1 MSSRRSVRFL
11 IAAVVALG
19 GPGLVTLLYFTSL
32 RAVVPALL
40 YAAAIILATAVGGR
54 IAGLVAVAASAYPFF
69 HFFANRYDRTSANA
83 EGVTATVVFVLTALF
98 ASEVL
103 RRERVARE
111 RAEEAVR
118 ASHTALDAA
127 SRLQSAAD
135 ALATARTPQEVLDAV
150 LS

>member
-19 GPGLVTLLYFTSL
+19 GPGLVTLLHFTSL

-98 ASEVL
+98 ASELL
-103 RRERVARE
+103 RR
-111 RAEEAVR
+111 
-118 ASHTALDAA
+118 
-127 SRLQSAAD
+127 
-135 ALATARTPQEVLDAV
+135 
-150 LS
+150 